1 MKPVELRISG
11 WGPYKELQTIDFTRM
26 EERGLFLITGA
37 TGAGKTT
44 IFDAI
49 MYALYG
55 CMSGEVREK
64 GSVRSDFAKPDTP
77 TFVELSMTHKGESYH
92 IYRNPEYLRPRKRK
106 GADGKELTKEKEK
119 AILTLPDGSSVEGS
133 SEVTRKIEELLCLD
147 YRQFKQISMIA
158 QGEFTKLLT
167 ASSQEKTKIFRQIF
181 DTGLYERIAQL
192 LKERSNAIYKEVSGY
207 RHKMDEDVE
216 LYHPLEESAEVF
228 ATLVQGEA
236 YDYEAVLAF
245 LKEEKKRIGK
255 EEKEVLAQY
264 QKLEEWT
271 LVLNGKLV
279 EAQKAAELQKSLE
292 RETERK
298 QLLDHRKEEMQQKEI
313 LLWKADRAGEIRQ
326 QELLC
331 EESAKQ
337 IDKIKQQIRHLQEE
351 TGLREQQILSLQKL
365 PEYQADFE
373 AACELKEKLSEQ
385 ERESEHNIELC
396 KQLEAQLKQLQELYL
411 KLEREELLAR
421 QAYEETEHRYRHN
434 LAGILAS
441 ELEENRSCPV
451 CGSLHHPAPAAVTE
465 EHLTRE
471 KVDQAKKAWL
481 QKQEKTMR
489 QHGETMAARG
499 KAEQAKEKGCELM
512 KTIGQLQERK
522 EQLPGEIKVLLSKY
536 TRKSFEG
543 ELNRLLQL
551 RVERAEK
558 QEQILTLQ
566 EELQKV
572 QELFREREEER
583 DILLTKYGFA
593 SREEYQGSLLSKEQ
607 IEAGK
612 RELQDYEKNCRANE
626 ELLQHLKEQVQELV
640 LADPVKLKEELKEA
654 LEEKRAVQQ
663 RLSKKQES
671 RNLTERT
678 YSSLKTKLA
687 GLKET
692 MERYTLVKGLDD
704 LANGNNKK
712 RLVFEQ
718 YVLISCFEEILYAAN
733 LRLQTM
739 SAGRYEL
746 RRVRGIVDA
755 RSKDNLEMEVLDY
768 YTGKYRSVKTLSGG
782 ESFKV
787 SLSLALGMSDV
798 IQAQSGGIRVETM
811 FIDEGFGTLDGESLD
826 QACLVLQGL
835 TESNRLIGLI
845 SHVPELSE
853 KIPDQIRI
861 HKTNTGSYAEVVIQ

>member
-264 QKLEEWT
+264 QKLEERT

-441 ELEENRSCPV
+441 ELEENRPCPV

-558 QEQILTLQ
+558 QEQIGNLQ
-566 EELQKV
+566 DELQKG

-663 RLSKKQES
+663 MLSKKQES

-678 YSSLKTKLA
+678 YISLKTKLA

>member
-264 QKLEEWT
+264 QKLEEQT

-351 TGLREQQILSLQKL
+351 IGLREQQILTLQKL

-373 AACELKEKLSEQ
+373 AACELKEKLSGQEQ
-385 ERESEHNIELC
+385 ESEHNIELC

-421 QAYEETEHRYRHN
+421 QAYEETERRYRHN
-434 LAGILAS
+434 LAGILSS
-441 ELEENRSCPV
+441 ELEENRPCPV

-558 QEQILTLQ
+558 QEQIGNLQ
-566 EELQKV
+566 EELQKGL
-572 QELFREREEER
+572 ELFREREEER

-663 RLSKKQES
+663 MLSKKQES

>member
-441 ELEENRSCPV
+441 ELEENRPCPV

-678 YSSLKTKLA
+678 YISLKTKLA

>member
-77 TFVELSMTHKGESYH
+77 TFVELLMTHKGESYH

-264 QKLEEWT
+264 QKLEEQT

-351 TGLREQQILSLQKL
+351 IGLREQQILTLQKL

-373 AACELKEKLSEQ
+373 AACELKEKLSGQEQ
-385 ERESEHNIELC
+385 ESEHNIELC

-411 KLEREELLAR
+411 RLEREELLAR
-421 QAYEETEHRYRHN
+421 QAYEETERRYRHN
-434 LAGILAS
+434 LAGILSS
-441 ELEENRSCPV
+441 ELEENRPCPV

-558 QEQILTLQ
+558 QEQIGNLQ
-566 EELQKV
+566 EELQKGL
-572 QELFREREEER
+572 ELFREREEER

-593 SREEYQGSLLSKEQ
+593 SREEYQGCLLSKEQ

-663 RLSKKQES
+663 MLSKKQES

-853 KIPDQIRI
+853 KIPDQIHI

>member
-192 LKERSNAIYKEVSGY
+192 LKERSSAIYKEVSGY

-216 LYHPLEESAEVF
+216 LYHPLEESAEAF

-264 QKLEEWT
+264 QKLEERT

-331 EESAKQ
+331 GESAKQ

-351 TGLREQQILSLQKL
+351 TGLREQQILTLQKL

-396 KQLEAQLKQLQELYL
+396 KQLEAQLKQLQEVYL
-411 KLEREELLAR
+411 KLEQEELLAR
-421 QAYEETEHRYRHN
+421 QTYEETERRYRHN
-434 LAGILAS
+434 LAGILSA
-441 ELEENRSCPV
+441 ELEENRPCPV
-451 CGSLHHPAPAAVTE
+451 CGSLHHPAPAAVAE
-465 EHLTRE
+465 EHLTKE

-499 KAEQAKEKGCELM
+499 KAEQAKEKGGELL
-512 KTIGQLQERK
+512 KAIGQMQEQMD
-522 EQLPGEIKVLLSKY
+522 QLPGEIKELLLKY
-536 TRKSFEG
+536 TRKSFGG

-593 SREEYQGSLLSKEQ
+593 SREEYQGCLLSKEQ

-626 ELLQHLKEQVQELV
+626 ELLQHLKEQIQGLV
-640 LADPVKLKEELKEA
+640 LADPVKRKEELQDA

-687 GLKET
+687 GLRET
-692 MERYTLVKGLDD
+692 MERYSLVKGLDD

>member
-192 LKERSNAIYKEVSGY
+192 LKERSGAIYKEVSGY

-216 LYHPLEESAEVF
+216 LYHPLDESAEAF

-264 QKLEEWT
+264 QKLEERT

-292 RETERK
+292 REMERK

-337 IDKIKQQIRHLQEE
+337 IEKIKQQIRHLQEE
-351 TGLREQQILSLQKL
+351 TGLREQQILTLQKL

-385 ERESEHNIELC
+385 EQESEHNLKLC
-396 KQLEAQLKQLQELYL
+396 KQLEEQLKQQQEVYL
-411 KLEREELLAR
+411 KLEQEELLAR
-421 QAYEETEHRYRHN
+421 QTYEETERRYRHN
-434 LAGILAS
+434 LAGILSA
-441 ELEENRSCPV
+441 ELEENRPCPV
-451 CGSLHHPAPAAVTE
+451 CGSLHHPAPAAVAE
-465 EHLTRE
+465 EHLTKE
-471 KVDQAKKAWL
+471 KVDQAKKTWI
-481 QKQEKTMR
+481 QKQEKTMH

-499 KAEQAKEKGCELM
+499 KTEQAREKGCELL

-522 EQLPGEIKVLLSKY
+522 EQLPGEIKALLSKY

-543 ELNRLLQL
+543 ELNRLLKL
-551 RVERAEK
+551 RVECAEK

-566 EELQKV
+566 EELQKG

-593 SREEYQGSLLSKEQ
+593 SGEEYQGCLLSKEQ

-640 LADPVKLKEELKEA
+640 LADPVKLKEELQEA

-687 GLKET
+687 GLRET
-692 MERYTLVKGLDD
+692 MERYSLVKGLDD

>member
-147 YRQFKQISMIA
+147 YHQFKQISMIA

-264 QKLEEWT
+264 QKLEERT

-351 TGLREQQILSLQKL
+351 TGLREQQILTLQKL

-385 ERESEHNIELC
+385 ELESEHNIELC
-396 KQLEAQLKQLQELYL
+396 KQLEAQLKQLQEVYL
-411 KLEREELLAR
+411 KLEQEELLAR
-421 QAYEETEHRYRHN
+421 QTYEETEHRYRHN
-434 LAGILAS
+434 LAGILSS
-441 ELEENRSCPV
+441 ELEENRPCPV

-471 KVDQAKKAWL
+471 KVDQAKKTWL
-481 QKQEKTMR
+481 QKQEKTMH

-512 KTIGQLQERK
+512 ETIGQLQERK

-558 QEQILTLQ
+558 QEQIGNLQ
-566 EELQKV
+566 EELQKGL
-572 QELFREREEER
+572 ELFREREEER

-640 LADPVKLKEELKEA
+640 LADPVKLQEELQEA

>member
-192 LKERSNAIYKEVSGY
+192 LKERSSAIYKEVSGY

-216 LYHPLEESAEVF
+216 LYHPLEESAEAF

-255 EEKEVLAQY
+255 DEKEVLAQY
-264 QKLEEWT
+264 QKLEERT

-292 RETERK
+292 REMDRK

-351 TGLREQQILSLQKL
+351 TGLREQQILTLQKL

-385 ERESEHNIELC
+385 EQESKHNIELC
-396 KQLEAQLKQLQELYL
+396 KQLEAQLKQLQEVYL
-411 KLEREELLAR
+411 KLEQEELLAR
-421 QAYEETEHRYRHN
+421 QTYEETEHRYRHN

-441 ELEENRSCPV
+441 ELEENRPCPV
-451 CGSLHHPAPAAVTE
+451 CGSLHHPAPAAVAE
-465 EHLTRE
+465 EHLTKE

-499 KAEQAKEKGCELM
+499 KAEQAREKGGELL
-512 KTIGQLQERK
+512 KAIGQLQEQK
-522 EQLPGEIKVLLSKY
+522 EQLPGEIKELLSKY

-543 ELNRLLQL
+543 ELNRLLKL

-572 QELFREREEER
+572 QELFGAREEER

-626 ELLQHLKEQVQELV
+626 ELLQHLKEQVQEIV
-640 LADPVKLKEELKEA
+640 LADPVKLKKELKEA

-663 RLSKKQES
+663 MLSKKQES
-671 RNLTERT
+671 RTLTERT

-687 GLKET
+687 GLRET
-692 MERYTLVKGLDD
+692 MERYSLVKGLDD

>member
-264 QKLEEWT
+264 QKLEERM

-326 QELLC
+326 RELLC

-351 TGLREQQILSLQKL
+351 TGLREQQILTLQKL

-373 AACELKEKLSEQ
+373 AACERKEKLSEQ
-385 ERESEHNIELC
+385 ERENEHNIKLC
-396 KQLEAQLKQLQELYL
+396 KQLEAQLKQLQEVYL
-411 KLEREELLAR
+411 KLEQEELLAR
-421 QAYEETEHRYRHN
+421 QTYEEAEHRYRHN
-434 LAGILAS
+434 LAGILSS
-441 ELEENRSCPV
+441 ELEENRPCPV

-471 KVDQAKKAWL
+471 KVDQAKKTWL
-481 QKQEKTMR
+481 QKQEKTMH

-499 KAEQAKEKGCELM
+499 KAEQVKEKGGELL
-512 KTIGQLQERK
+512 KAIGQMQEQMD
-522 EQLPGEIKVLLSKY
+522 QLPAEIKELLLKY

-566 EELQKV
+566 EELQKG

>member
-77 TFVELSMTHKGESYH
+77 TFVELLMTHKGESYH

-264 QKLEEWT
+264 QKLEERT

-351 TGLREQQILSLQKL
+351 TGLREQQILTLQKL

-421 QAYEETEHRYRHN
+421 QAYEETERRYRHN
-434 LAGILAS
+434 LAGILSS
-441 ELEENRSCPV
+441 ELEENRPCPV

-558 QEQILTLQ
+558 QEQIGNLQ
-566 EELQKV
+566 EELQKGL
-572 QELFREREEER
+572 ELFREREEER

-640 LADPVKLKEELKEA
+640 LADLVKLKEELKEA

-663 RLSKKQES
+663 MLSKKQES

-678 YSSLKTKLA
+678 YISLKTKLA

>member
-264 QKLEEWT
+264 QKLEERT

-326 QELLC
+326 RELLC

-351 TGLREQQILSLQKL
+351 TGLREQQILTLQKL

-385 ERESEHNIELC
+385 ERENEHNIKLC
-396 KQLEAQLKQLQELYL
+396 KQLEAQLKQLQEVYL
-411 KLEREELLAR
+411 KLEQEELLAR
-421 QAYEETEHRYRHN
+421 QTYEETEHRYRHN
-434 LAGILAS
+434 LAGILSS
-441 ELEENRSCPV
+441 ELEENRPCPV

-471 KVDQAKKAWL
+471 KVDQAKKTWL
-481 QKQEKTMR
+481 QKQEKTMH

-499 KAEQAKEKGCELM
+499 KAEQAKEKGGELL
-512 KTIGQLQERK
+512 KAIGQMQEQMD
-522 EQLPGEIKVLLSKY
+522 QLPAEIKALLSKY

-543 ELNRLLQL
+543 ELNRLLKL

-566 EELQKV
+566 EELQKG
-572 QELFREREEER
+572 QELFGAREEER

-593 SREEYQGSLLSKEQ
+593 SREEYQGCLLSKEQ

-626 ELLQHLKEQVQELV
+626 ELLQHLKEQIQGLV
-640 LADPVKLKEELKEA
+640 LADPVKLKEELQEA
-654 LEEKRAVQQ
+654 LEEKRDVQQ
-663 RLSKKQES
+663 SLSKKQES

-687 GLKET
+687 GLRET
-692 MERYTLVKGLDD
+692 MERYSLVKGLDD

>member
-1 MKPVELRISG
+1 
-11 WGPYKELQTIDFTRM
+11 
-26 EERGLFLITGA
+26 
-37 TGAGKTT
+37 
-44 IFDAI
+44 
-49 MYALYG
+49 
-55 CMSGEVREK
+55 
-64 GSVRSDFAKPDTP
+64 
-77 TFVELSMTHKGESYH
+77 
-92 IYRNPEYLRPRKRK
+92 
-106 GADGKELTKEKEK
+106 
-119 AILTLPDGSSVEGS
+119 
-133 SEVTRKIEELLCLD
+133 
-147 YRQFKQISMIA
+147 MIA

-264 QKLEEWT
+264 QKLEERT

-337 IDKIKQQIRHLQEE
+337 IDKINQQIRHLQEE
-351 TGLREQQILSLQKL
+351 TGLREQQILTLQKL

-396 KQLEAQLKQLQELYL
+396 KQLEAQLKQLQEVYL
-411 KLEREELLAR
+411 KLEQEELLAR
-421 QAYEETEHRYRHN
+421 QTYEETEHRYRHN
-434 LAGILAS
+434 LAGILSS
-441 ELEENRSCPV
+441 ELEENRPCPV

-465 EHLTRE
+465 EHLTKE

-481 QKQEKTMR
+481 QKQEKTMH
-489 QHGETMAARG
+489 QHGETMAAKG
-499 KAEQAKEKGCELM
+499 KAEQAKEKGGELL
-512 KTIGQLQERK
+512 KAIGQMQEQMD
-522 EQLPGEIKVLLSKY
+522 QLPAEIKALLSKY

-566 EELQKV
+566 EELQKG

-626 ELLQHLKEQVQELV
+626 ELLQHLKEQVQEIV

-663 RLSKKQES
+663 MLSKKQES

>member
-264 QKLEEWT
+264 QKLEERT

-279 EAQKAAELQKSLE
+279 EAQRAAELQKSLE

-351 TGLREQQILSLQKL
+351 TGLREQQILTLQKL

-385 ERESEHNIELC
+385 ERESEHNIKLC
-396 KQLEAQLKQLQELYL
+396 KQLEAQLKQLQEVYL
-411 KLEREELLAR
+411 KLEQEELFAR
-421 QAYEETEHRYRHN
+421 QMYEETEHRYRHN
-434 LAGILAS
+434 LAGILSS
-441 ELEENRSCPV
+441 ELEENRPCPV

-471 KVDQAKKAWL
+471 KVDQAKKTWL

-512 KTIGQLQERK
+512 ETIGQLQERK

-558 QEQILTLQ
+558 QEQIGNLQ
-566 EELQKV
+566 EELQKGL
-572 QELFREREEER
+572 ELFREREEER

-663 RLSKKQES
+663 MLSKKQES

>member
-11 WGPYKELQTIDFTRM
+11 WGPYKDLQTIDFTRM

-64 GSVRSDFAKPDTP
+64 GTVRSDFAKPDTP
-77 TFVELSMTHKGESYH
+77 TFVELTMTHKGESYH

-119 AILTLPDGSSVEGS
+119 AILTLPDGSSIEGS

-167 ASSQEKTKIFRQIF
+167 ASSQEKTKILRQIF
-181 DTGLYERIAQL
+181 DTGLYEKLAQI

-216 LYHPLEESAEVF
+216 LYHPMEESAEKF
-228 ATLVQGEA
+228 AALVQGKA

-245 LKEEKKRIGK
+245 LKEEKNRIGK
-255 EEKEVLAQY
+255 AEKEVLAQY
-264 QKLEEWT
+264 QQLEERT
-271 LVLNGKLV
+271 LILNGRLV
-279 EAQKAAELQKSLE
+279 EAQKAAELQKSFEKE
-292 RETERK
+292 RDRK
-298 QLLDHRKEEMQQKEI
+298 RLLDSRKEEMQQKET

-331 EESAKQ
+331 EESGKQ
-337 IDKIKQQIRHLQEE
+337 IDKIRQQIRHLQEE

-365 PEYQADFE
+365 PEYQEDFE
-373 AACELKEKLSEQ
+373 AACELKEKLSAQKQ
-385 ERESEHNIELC
+385 ESKHNIELC
-396 KQLEAQLKQLQELYL
+396 KQLEAQLKQLQEVYL
-411 KLEREELLAR
+411 GLEQEEVLAR

-434 LAGILAS
+434 LAGILSA
-441 ELEENRSCPV
+441 ELEENQPCPV
-451 CGSLHHPAPAAVTE
+451 CGSVHHPAPAAVTK
-465 EHLTRE
+465 EHLTKE
-471 KVDQAKKAWL
+471 KVDQAKKEWL

-489 QHGETMAARG
+489 QHGETMAAKG
-499 KAEQAKEKGCELM
+499 KAEQAKEKGGELLKSIEQM
-512 KTIGQLQERK
+512 QAQEEK
-522 EQLPGEIKVLLSKY
+522 LPTEIKELLLKY

-543 ELNRLLQL
+543 ELNRLLTL
-551 RVERAEK
+551 RVESAEK
-558 QEQILTLQ
+558 QEQLRSLQ
-566 EELQKV
+566 EELQKE
-572 QELFREREEER
+572 QELFKERDEER
-583 DILLTKYGFA
+583 AALLMKYGFA
-593 SREEYQGSLLSKEQ
+593 SRQEYQGSLLSKEQ
-607 IEAGK
+607 IEDGK
-612 RELQDYEKNCRANE
+612 RELQDYEKNCKANE
-626 ELLQHLKEQVQELV
+626 ELLQHLKEQVQALV
-640 LADPVKLKEELKEA
+640 LPEPAKLQEELQTA

-663 RLSKKQES
+663 SLSKKQES

-678 YSSLKTKLA
+678 FTSLKTKLVS
-687 GLKET
+687 LKET
-692 MERYTLVKGLDD
+692 MEHYSLVKGLDD

-718 YVLISCFEEILYAAN
+718 YVLISYFEEILYAAN

-739 SAGRYEL
+739 SSGRYEL

-798 IQAQSGGIRVETM
+798 IQAQSGGIQVETM

-861 HKTNTGSYAEVVIQ
+861 HKTNTGSRIEVVIQ

>member
-192 LKERSNAIYKEVSGY
+192 LKERSSAIYKEVSGY

-216 LYHPLEESAEVF
+216 LYHPLEESAEAF

-264 QKLEEWT
+264 QKLEERT

-331 EESAKQ
+331 EESGKQ

-351 TGLREQQILSLQKL
+351 TGLREQQILTLQKL

-385 ERESEHNIELC
+385 EQESEHNIELC
-396 KQLEAQLKQLQELYL
+396 KQLEAQLKQLQEVYL
-411 KLEREELLAR
+411 KLEQEELLAR
-421 QAYEETEHRYRHN
+421 QTYEETERRYRHN
-434 LAGILAS
+434 LAGILSA
-441 ELEENRSCPV
+441 ELEENRPCPV
-451 CGSLHHPAPAAVTE
+451 CGSLHHPAPAAVAE
-465 EHLTRE
+465 EHLTKE

-499 KAEQAKEKGCELM
+499 KAEQAREKGCELL
-512 KTIGQLQERK
+512 KTIGQLQEQM
-522 EQLPGEIKVLLSKY
+522 EQLPGEIKELLLKY
-536 TRKSFEG
+536 TRKSFEE

-572 QELFREREEER
+572 QEIFGAREEER

-593 SREEYQGSLLSKEQ
+593 SREEYQGCLLSKEQ

-626 ELLQHLKEQVQELV
+626 ELLQHLKEQIQGLV
-640 LADPVKLKEELKEA
+640 LADPVKLKEELQEA
-654 LEEKRAVQQ
+654 LEEKRDVQQ
-663 RLSKKQES
+663 SLSKKQES

-687 GLKET
+687 GLRET
-692 MERYTLVKGLDD
+692 MERYSLVKGLDD

>member
-264 QKLEEWT
+264 QKLEVRT

-351 TGLREQQILSLQKL
+351 TGLREQQILTLQKL

-385 ERESEHNIELC
+385 EQESKHNIELC
-396 KQLEAQLKQLQELYL
+396 KQLEAQLKQQQEVYL
-411 KLEREELLAR
+411 KLEQEELLAR
-421 QAYEETEHRYRHN
+421 QTYEETERRYRHN
-434 LAGILAS
+434 LAGILSA
-441 ELEENRSCPV
+441 ELEENRPCPV

-465 EHLTRE
+465 EHLTKE

-481 QKQEKTMR
+481 QKQENTMH
-489 QHGETMAARG
+489 QHGETMAAKG
-499 KAEQAKEKGCELM
+499 KAEQAKEKGGELL
-512 KTIGQLQERK
+512 KAIGQMQEQMD
-522 EQLPGEIKVLLSKY
+522 QLPGEIKELLLKY

-543 ELNRLLQL
+543 ELSRLLQL
-551 RVERAEK
+551 RVECAEK

-566 EELQKV
+566 EELQQV

-593 SREEYQGSLLSKEQ
+593 SREEYQGCLLSKEQ

-626 ELLQHLKEQVQELV
+626 ELLQHLKEQIQELV

-663 RLSKKQES
+663 MLSKKQES

-687 GLKET
+687 GLRET
-692 MERYTLVKGLDD
+692 MERYSLVKGLDD

>member
-216 LYHPLEESAEVF
+216 LYHPLEESAEAF

-264 QKLEEWT
+264 QKLEEQT

-351 TGLREQQILSLQKL
+351 TGLREQQILTLQKL

-385 ERESEHNIELC
+385 ERESEHNIKLC
-396 KQLEAQLKQLQELYL
+396 KQLEAQLKQLQEVYL
-411 KLEREELLAR
+411 KLEQEELLAR
-421 QAYEETEHRYRHN
+421 QTYEETEHRYRHN
-434 LAGILAS
+434 LAGILS
-441 ELEENRSCPV
+441 SDLEENRPCPV

-465 EHLTRE
+465 EHLTKE

-481 QKQEKTMR
+481 QKQEKTMH
-489 QHGETMAARG
+489 QHGETMAAKG
-499 KAEQAKEKGCELM
+499 KAEQAKEKGGELL
-512 KTIGQLQERK
+512 KAIGQMQEQMD
-522 EQLPGEIKVLLSKY
+522 QLPAEIKALLSKY

-558 QEQILTLQ
+558 QEQIGNLQ
-566 EELQKV
+566 DELQKG

-663 RLSKKQES
+663 MLSKRQES

>member
-26 EERGLFLITGA
+26 EERVLFLITGA

-264 QKLEEWT
+264 QKLEERT

-351 TGLREQQILSLQKL
+351 TGLREQQILTLQKL

-385 ERESEHNIELC
+385 ELESEHNIELC
-396 KQLEAQLKQLQELYL
+396 KQLEAQLKQLQEVYL
-411 KLEREELLAR
+411 KLEQEELLAR
-421 QAYEETEHRYRHN
+421 QTYEETEHRYRHN

-441 ELEENRSCPV
+441 ELEENRPCPV

-465 EHLTRE
+465 
-471 KVDQAKKAWL
+471 D
-481 QKQEKTMR
+481 
-489 QHGETMAARG
+489 MA
-499 KAEQAKEKGCELM
+499 
-512 KTIGQLQERK
+512 
-522 EQLPGEIKVLLSKY
+522 S
-536 TRKSFEG
+536 
-543 ELNRLLQL
+543 
-551 RVERAEK
+551 
-558 QEQILTLQ
+558 
-566 EELQKV
+566 
-572 QELFREREEER
+572 
-583 DILLTKYGFA
+583 
-593 SREEYQGSLLSKEQ
+593 
-607 IEAGK
+607 EAGK
-612 RELQDYEKNCRANE
+612 DHAP
-626 ELLQHLKEQVQELV
+626 
-640 LADPVKLKEELKEA
+640 AW
-654 LEEKRAVQQ
+654 
-663 RLSKKQES
+663 
-671 RNLTERT
+671 RNHGCKGKGRT
-678 YSSLKTKLA
+678 
-687 GLKET
+687 GEG
-692 MERYTLVKGLDD
+692 KG
-704 LANGNNKK
+704 
-712 RLVFEQ
+712 R
-718 YVLISCFEEILYAAN
+718 
-733 LRLQTM
+733 
-739 SAGRYEL
+739 
-746 RRVRGIVDA
+746 
-755 RSKDNLEMEVLDY
+755 
-768 YTGKYRSVKTLSGG
+768 
-782 ESFKV
+782 
-787 SLSLALGMSDV
+787 
-798 IQAQSGGIRVETM
+798 
-811 FIDEGFGTLDGESLD
+811 
-826 QACLVLQGL
+826 
-835 TESNRLIGLI
+835 
-845 SHVPELSE
+845 
-853 KIPDQIRI
+853 
-861 HKTNTGSYAEVVIQ
+861 

>member
-264 QKLEEWT
+264 QKLEEQT

-373 AACELKEKLSEQ
+373 AACELQEKLSEQ
-385 ERESEHNIELC
+385 ERESEHNIKLC
-396 KQLEAQLKQLQELYL
+396 KQLEAQLKQLQEVYL
-411 KLEREELLAR
+411 KLEQEELFAR
-421 QAYEETEHRYRHN
+421 QTYEETEHRYRHN

-441 ELEENRSCPV
+441 ELEENRPCPV

-558 QEQILTLQ
+558 QEQIGNLQ
-566 EELQKV
+566 DELQKG

-663 RLSKKQES
+663 MLSKKQES
-671 RNLTERT
+671 WNLTERT
-678 YSSLKTKLA
+678 YISLKTKLA

>member
-264 QKLEEWT
+264 QKLEERT

-385 ERESEHNIELC
+385 ERESEHNIKLC
-396 KQLEAQLKQLQELYL
+396 KQLEAQLKQLQEVYL
-411 KLEREELLAR
+411 KLEQEELFAR
-421 QAYEETEHRYRHN
+421 QTYEETEHRYRHN

-441 ELEENRSCPV
+441 ELEENRPCPV

-558 QEQILTLQ
+558 QEQIGNLQ
-566 EELQKV
+566 DELQKG

-583 DILLTKYGFA
+583 DILLTKYGFD

-663 RLSKKQES
+663 MLSKKQES
-671 RNLTERT
+671 WNLTERT
-678 YSSLKTKLA
+678 YISLKTKLA

>member
-167 ASSQEKTKIFRQIF
+167 ASSQEKMKIFRQIF

-192 LKERSNAIYKEVSGY
+192 LKERSSAIYKEVSGY

-216 LYHPLEESAEVF
+216 LYHPLEESAEAF

-264 QKLEEWT
+264 QKLEERT

-279 EAQKAAELQKSLE
+279 EAQKAAELQKSLK

-351 TGLREQQILSLQKL
+351 TGLREQQILTLQKL

-385 ERESEHNIELC
+385 EQESEHNLELC
-396 KQLEAQLKQLQELYL
+396 KQLEAQLKQLQEVYL
-411 KLEREELLAR
+411 KLEQEELLAR
-421 QAYEETEHRYRHN
+421 QTYEETERRYRHN
-434 LAGILAS
+434 LAGILSA
-441 ELEENRSCPV
+441 ELEENRPCPV
-451 CGSLHHPAPAAVTE
+451 CGSLHHPAPAAVAE
-465 EHLTRE
+465 EHLTKE

-499 KAEQAKEKGCELM
+499 KAEQAREKGCELL
-512 KTIGQLQERK
+512 KAIGQMQEQMD
-522 EQLPGEIKVLLSKY
+522 QLPGEIKELLLKY
-536 TRKSFEG
+536 TRKSFGG

-566 EELQKV
+566 EELQKG

-593 SREEYQGSLLSKEQ
+593 SREEYQGCLLSKEQ

-640 LADPVKLKEELKEA
+640 LADPVKLKEELQEA

-663 RLSKKQES
+663 SLSKKQES

-687 GLKET
+687 GLRET
-692 MERYTLVKGLDD
+692 MERYSLVKGLDD

>member
-64 GSVRSDFAKPDTP
+64 GSVRSDFAKPDTL

-264 QKLEEWT
+264 QKLEERT

-351 TGLREQQILSLQKL
+351 TGLREQQILTLQKL

-373 AACELKEKLSEQ
+373 AACERKEKLSEQ
-385 ERESEHNIELC
+385 ELESEDNIKLC
-396 KQLEAQLKQLQELYL
+396 KQLEAQLKQLQEVYL
-411 KLEREELLAR
+411 KLEQEELLAR
-421 QAYEETEHRYRHN
+421 QTYEETEHRYRHN

-441 ELEENRSCPV
+441 ELEENRPCPV

-471 KVDQAKKAWL
+471 KVDQAKKTWL
-481 QKQEKTMR
+481 QKQEKTMH

-499 KAEQAKEKGCELM
+499 KAEQAKEKGGELL
-512 KTIGQLQERK
+512 KSIGQMQEQMD
-522 EQLPGEIKVLLSKY
+522 QLPAEIKALLSKY

-566 EELQKV
+566 EELQKG

-626 ELLQHLKEQVQELV
+626 ELLQHLKEQGQELV
-640 LADPVKLKEELKEA
+640 LADSVKLKEELKEA

-663 RLSKKQES
+663 MLSKKQES

-678 YSSLKTKLA
+678 YISLKTKLA

>member
-44 IFDAI
+44 IFDAV

-264 QKLEEWT
+264 QKLEERT

-385 ERESEHNIELC
+385 ERESEHNIKLC
-396 KQLEAQLKQLQELYL
+396 KQLEAQLKQLQEVYL
-411 KLEREELLAR
+411 KLEQEELFAR
-421 QAYEETEHRYRHN
+421 QTYEETEHRYRHN
-434 LAGILAS
+434 LAGILSS
-441 ELEENRSCPV
+441 ELEENRPCPV

-471 KVDQAKKAWL
+471 KVDQAKKTWL
-481 QKQEKTMR
+481 QKQEKTMH
-489 QHGETMAARG
+489 QHGETMVARG
-499 KAEQAKEKGCELM
+499 KAEQAKEKGGELI

-558 QEQILTLQ
+558 QEQIGNLQ
-566 EELQKV
+566 EELQKG

-663 RLSKKQES
+663 MLSKKQES

>member
-192 LKERSNAIYKEVSGY
+192 LKERSNAIYREVSGY

-216 LYHPLEESAEVF
+216 LYHPLEESAEAF

-264 QKLEEWT
+264 QKLEERT

-298 QLLDHRKEEMQQKEI
+298 QLLEHRKAEMQQKEI

-326 QELLC
+326 QEILC

-351 TGLREQQILSLQKL
+351 TGLREQQILTLQKL

-385 ERESEHNIELC
+385 EQESKHNIELC
-396 KQLEAQLKQLQELYL
+396 KQLEAQLKQQQEVYL
-411 KLEREELLAR
+411 KLEQEELLAR
-421 QAYEETEHRYRHN
+421 QTYEETERRYRHN
-434 LAGILAS
+434 LAGILSA
-441 ELEENRSCPV
+441 ELEENRPCPV
-451 CGSLHHPAPAAVTE
+451 CGSLHHPAPAAVAE
-465 EHLTRE
+465 EHLTKE

-481 QKQEKTMR
+481 QKQEKIMR

-499 KAEQAKEKGCELM
+499 KAEQAREKGGELLEA
-512 KTIGQLQERK
+512 IGQLQEQK
-522 EQLPGEIKVLLSKY
+522 EQFPGEIKELLSKY

-551 RVERAEK
+551 RVECAEK

-566 EELQKV
+566 EELQQV

-593 SREEYQGSLLSKEQ
+593 SGEEYQGCLLSKEQ

-640 LADPVKLKEELKEA
+640 LADPVKLKEELQEA

-663 RLSKKQES
+663 SLSKKQES

-692 MERYTLVKGLDD
+692 MERYSLVKGLDD

>member
-1 MKPVELRISG
+1 
-11 WGPYKELQTIDFTRM
+11 
-26 EERGLFLITGA
+26 
-37 TGAGKTT
+37 
-44 IFDAI
+44 
-49 MYALYG
+49 
-55 CMSGEVREK
+55 
-64 GSVRSDFAKPDTP
+64 
-77 TFVELSMTHKGESYH
+77 
-92 IYRNPEYLRPRKRK
+92 
-106 GADGKELTKEKEK
+106 
-119 AILTLPDGSSVEGS
+119 
-133 SEVTRKIEELLCLD
+133 
-147 YRQFKQISMIA
+147 
-158 QGEFTKLLT
+158 
-167 ASSQEKTKIFRQIF
+167 
-181 DTGLYERIAQL
+181 
-192 LKERSNAIYKEVSGY
+192 
-207 RHKMDEDVE
+207 MDEDVE
-216 LYHPLEESAEVF
+216 LYHPLEESAEAF

-264 QKLEEWT
+264 QKLEERT

-351 TGLREQQILSLQKL
+351 TGLREQQILTLQKL

-385 ERESEHNIELC
+385 ELESEHNIKLC
-396 KQLEAQLKQLQELYL
+396 KQLEAQLKQLQEVYL
-411 KLEREELLAR
+411 KLEQEELLAR
-421 QAYEETEHRYRHN
+421 QTYEETEHRYRHN

-441 ELEENRSCPV
+441 ELEENRPCPV
-451 CGSLHHPAPAAVTE
+451 CGSLHHPVPAAVTE
-465 EHLTRE
+465 EHLTKE

-481 QKQEKTMR
+481 QKQEKTMH
-489 QHGETMAARG
+489 QHGETRAAKG
-499 KAEQAKEKGCELM
+499 KAEQAKEKGGEFL
-512 KTIGQLQERK
+512 KAIGQMQEQMD
-522 EQLPGEIKVLLSKY
+522 QLPAEIKALLSKY

-566 EELQKV
+566 EELQKG

-626 ELLQHLKEQVQELV
+626 ELLQHLKEQVQEIV

-663 RLSKKQES
+663 MLSKKQES

>member
-264 QKLEEWT
+264 QKLEERT

-385 ERESEHNIELC
+385 ERESEHNIKLC
-396 KQLEAQLKQLQELYL
+396 KQLETQLKQLQEVYL
-411 KLEREELLAR
+411 KLEQEELFAR
-421 QAYEETEHRYRHN
+421 QTYEETEHRYRHN

-441 ELEENRSCPV
+441 ELEENRPCPV

-522 EQLPGEIKVLLSKY
+522 EQLPGEIKVLLLKY

-551 RVERAEK
+551 RVERVEK
-558 QEQILTLQ
+558 QEQIGNLQ
-566 EELQKV
+566 DELQKGL
-572 QELFREREEER
+572 ELFREREEER

-678 YSSLKTKLA
+678 YISLKTKLA

>member
-77 TFVELSMTHKGESYH
+77 TFVELLMTHKGESYH

-228 ATLVQGEA
+228 AALVQGEA

-264 QKLEEWT
+264 QKLEERT

-385 ERESEHNIELC
+385 ELESEHNIELC
-396 KQLEAQLKQLQELYL
+396 KQLEAQLKQLQEVYL
-411 KLEREELLAR
+411 KLEQEELLAR
-421 QAYEETEHRYRHN
+421 QTYEETEHRYRHN

-441 ELEENRSCPV
+441 ELEENRPCPV

-566 EELQKV
+566 EELQKG

-654 LEEKRAVQQ
+654 LEEKRTVQQ
-663 RLSKKQES
+663 MLSKKQES
-671 RNLTERT
+671 WNLTERT
-678 YSSLKTKLA
+678 YISLKTKLA

>member
-192 LKERSNAIYKEVSGY
+192 LKERSSAIYKEVSGY

-216 LYHPLEESAEVF
+216 LYHPLEESAEAF

-255 EEKEVLAQY
+255 DEKEVLAQY
-264 QKLEEWT
+264 QKLEERT

-313 LLWKADRAGEIRQ
+313 LLWKADWAGEIRQ

-351 TGLREQQILSLQKL
+351 TGLREQQILTLQKL
-365 PEYQADFE
+365 PEYQVDFE

-385 ERESEHNIELC
+385 EQESEHNIELC
-396 KQLEAQLKQLQELYL
+396 KQLEAQLKQLQEVYL
-411 KLEREELLAR
+411 KLEQEELLAR
-421 QAYEETEHRYRHN
+421 QTYEETERRYRHN
-434 LAGILAS
+434 LAGILSA
-441 ELEENRSCPV
+441 ELEENRPCPV
-451 CGSLHHPAPAAVTE
+451 CGSLHHPAPAAVAE
-465 EHLTRE
+465 EHLTKE

-499 KAEQAKEKGCELM
+499 KAEQAREKGGELL
-512 KTIGQLQERK
+512 KTIGQLQEQK
-522 EQLPGEIKVLLSKY
+522 EQFPGEIKELLSKY

-551 RVERAEK
+551 RVECAEK

-566 EELQKV
+566 EELQQV

-593 SREEYQGSLLSKEQ
+593 SGEEYQGCLLSKEQ

-640 LADPVKLKEELKEA
+640 LADPVKLKEELQEA

-663 RLSKKQES
+663 SLSKKQES

-687 GLKET
+687 GLRET
-692 MERYTLVKGLDD
+692 MERYSLVKGLDD

>member
-192 LKERSNAIYKEVSGY
+192 LKERSNAIYREVSGY

-216 LYHPLEESAEVF
+216 LYHPLEESAEAF

-264 QKLEEWT
+264 QKLEERT

-292 RETERK
+292 REMERK
-298 QLLDHRKEEMQQKEI
+298 QLLEHRKAEMQQKEI

-326 QELLC
+326 QEILC

-351 TGLREQQILSLQKL
+351 TGLREQQILTLQKL

-385 ERESEHNIELC
+385 EQESKHNIELC
-396 KQLEAQLKQLQELYL
+396 KQLEAQLKQQQEVYL
-411 KLEREELLAR
+411 KLEQEELLAR
-421 QAYEETEHRYRHN
+421 QTYEETERRYRHN
-434 LAGILAS
+434 LAGILSA
-441 ELEENRSCPV
+441 ELEENRPCPV
-451 CGSLHHPAPAAVTE
+451 CGSLHHPAPAAVAE
-465 EHLTRE
+465 EHLTKE

-481 QKQEKTMR
+481 QKQEKIMR

-499 KAEQAKEKGCELM
+499 KAEQAREKGGELLEA
-512 KTIGQLQERK
+512 IGQLQEQK
-522 EQLPGEIKVLLSKY
+522 EQFPGEIKELLSKY

-551 RVERAEK
+551 RVECAEK

-566 EELQKV
+566 EELQQV

-593 SREEYQGSLLSKEQ
+593 SGEEYQGCLLSKEQ

-640 LADPVKLKEELKEA
+640 LADPVKLKEELQEA

-663 RLSKKQES
+663 SLSKKQES

-692 MERYTLVKGLDD
+692 MERYSLVKGLDD

>member
-192 LKERSNAIYKEVSGY
+192 LKERSSAIYKEVSGY

-216 LYHPLEESAEVF
+216 LYHPLEESAEAF

-264 QKLEEWT
+264 QKLEERT

-331 EESAKQ
+331 EESGKQ

-351 TGLREQQILSLQKL
+351 TGLREQQILTLQKL

-385 ERESEHNIELC
+385 EQESEHNIELC
-396 KQLEAQLKQLQELYL
+396 KQLEAQLKQQQEVYL
-411 KLEREELLAR
+411 KLEQEELLAR
-421 QAYEETEHRYRHN
+421 QTYEETERRYRHN
-434 LAGILAS
+434 LAGILSA
-441 ELEENRSCPV
+441 ELEENRPCPV
-451 CGSLHHPAPAAVTE
+451 CGSLHHPAPAAVAE
-465 EHLTRE
+465 EHLTKE

-499 KAEQAKEKGCELM
+499 KAEQAREKGCELL
-512 KTIGQLQERK
+512 KTIGQLQEQM
-522 EQLPGEIKVLLSKY
+522 EQLPGEIKELLLKY

-593 SREEYQGSLLSKEQ
+593 SGEEYQGCLLSKEQ

-626 ELLQHLKEQVQELV
+626 ELLQHLKEQIQGLV
-640 LADPVKLKEELKEA
+640 LADPVKLKEELQEA
-654 LEEKRAVQQ
+654 LEEKRDVQQ
-663 RLSKKQES
+663 SLSKKQES

-687 GLKET
+687 GLRET
-692 MERYTLVKGLDD
+692 MERYSLVKGLDD

>member
-264 QKLEEWT
+264 QKLEERT

-385 ERESEHNIELC
+385 ERESEHNIKLC
-396 KQLEAQLKQLQELYL
+396 KQLEAQLKQLQEVYL
-411 KLEREELLAR
+411 KLEQEELFAR
-421 QAYEETEHRYRHN
+421 QTYEETEHRYRHN
-434 LAGILAS
+434 LAGILSS
-441 ELEENRSCPV
+441 ELEENRPCPV

-471 KVDQAKKAWL
+471 KVDQAKKTWL
-481 QKQEKTMR
+481 QKQEKTMH

-499 KAEQAKEKGCELM
+499 KAEQAKEKGGEIL
-512 KTIGQLQERK
+512 KAIGQMQEQMD
-522 EQLPGEIKVLLSKY
+522 QLPGEIKVLLSKY

-558 QEQILTLQ
+558 QEQIGNLQ
-566 EELQKV
+566 DELQKG

-663 RLSKKQES
+663 MLSKKQES
-671 RNLTERT
+671 WNLTERT
-678 YSSLKTKLA
+678 YISLKTKLA

>member
-1 MKPVELRISG
+1 
-11 WGPYKELQTIDFTRM
+11 
-26 EERGLFLITGA
+26 
-37 TGAGKTT
+37 
-44 IFDAI
+44 
-49 MYALYG
+49 
-55 CMSGEVREK
+55 
-64 GSVRSDFAKPDTP
+64 
-77 TFVELSMTHKGESYH
+77 
-92 IYRNPEYLRPRKRK
+92 
-106 GADGKELTKEKEK
+106 
-119 AILTLPDGSSVEGS
+119 
-133 SEVTRKIEELLCLD
+133 
-147 YRQFKQISMIA
+147 MIA

-264 QKLEEWT
+264 QKLEERT

-351 TGLREQQILSLQKL
+351 TGLREQQILTLQKL

-396 KQLEAQLKQLQELYL
+396 KQLEAQLKQLQEVYL
-411 KLEREELLAR
+411 KLEQEELLAR
-421 QAYEETEHRYRHN
+421 QTYEETEHRYRHN

-441 ELEENRSCPV
+441 ELEENRPCPV

-465 EHLTRE
+465 EHLTKE

-481 QKQEKTMR
+481 QKQEKTMH

-499 KAEQAKEKGCELM
+499 KAEQAKEKGGELL
-512 KTIGQLQERK
+512 KAIGQMQEQMD
-522 EQLPGEIKVLLSKY
+522 QLPAEIKALLSKY

-566 EELQKV
+566 EELQKG

-626 ELLQHLKEQVQELV
+626 ELLQHLKEQVQEIV

-663 RLSKKQES
+663 MLSKKQES

>member
-216 LYHPLEESAEVF
+216 LYHPSEESAEAF
-228 ATLVQGEA
+228 AALVKGEA

-264 QKLEEWT
+264 QKLEEQT

-351 TGLREQQILSLQKL
+351 IGLREQQILTLQKL

-373 AACELKEKLSEQ
+373 AACELKEKLSGQEQ
-385 ERESEHNIELC
+385 ESEHNIELC

-421 QAYEETEHRYRHN
+421 QAYEETERRYRHN
-434 LAGILAS
+434 LAGILSS
-441 ELEENRSCPV
+441 ELEENRPCPV

-471 KVDQAKKAWL
+471 KVDQAKKTWL
-481 QKQEKTMR
+481 QKQEKTMH

-522 EQLPGEIKVLLSKY
+522 EQLPGEIKVLLLKY

-551 RVERAEK
+551 RVERVEK
-558 QEQILTLQ
+558 QEQIGNLQ
-566 EELQKV
+566 DELQKGL
-572 QELFREREEER
+572 ELFREREEER

-678 YSSLKTKLA
+678 YISLKTKLA

>member
-264 QKLEEWT
+264 QKLEERT

-337 IDKIKQQIRHLQEE
+337 IDKIKQQVRHLQEE
-351 TGLREQQILSLQKL
+351 TGLREQQILTLQKL

-373 AACELKEKLSEQ
+373 AACELNEKLSEQ
-385 ERESEHNIELC
+385 ERESKHNIELC
-396 KQLEAQLKQLQELYL
+396 KQLEAQLKQLQEVYL
-411 KLEREELLAR
+411 KLEQEELLAR
-421 QAYEETEHRYRHN
+421 PTYEATEHRYRHN

-441 ELEENRSCPV
+441 ELEENRPCPV

-471 KVDQAKKAWL
+471 KVDQAKKTWL
-481 QKQEKTMR
+481 QKQEKTMH

-499 KAEQAKEKGCELM
+499 KAEQAKEKGGELL
-512 KTIGQLQERK
+512 KAIGQMQEQMD
-522 EQLPGEIKVLLSKY
+522 QLPAEIKVLLSKY

-558 QEQILTLQ
+558 QEQIGNLQ
-566 EELQKV
+566 EELQKGL
-572 QELFREREEER
+572 ELFREREEER

-593 SREEYQGSLLSKEQ
+593 SREEYQGCLLSKEQ

-663 RLSKKQES
+663 MLSKKQES

-678 YSSLKTKLA
+678 YISLKTKLA

>member
-228 ATLVQGEA
+228 AALVQGEA

-264 QKLEEWT
+264 QKLEERT

-373 AACELKEKLSEQ
+373 AACELQEKLSEQ
-385 ERESEHNIELC
+385 ERESEHNIKLC
-396 KQLEAQLKQLQELYL
+396 KQLEAQLKQLQEVYL
-411 KLEREELLAR
+411 KLEQEELFAR
-421 QAYEETEHRYRHN
+421 QTYEETEHRYRHN

-441 ELEENRSCPV
+441 ELEENRPCPV

-566 EELQKV
+566 EELQKG

-663 RLSKKQES
+663 MLSKKQES

>member
-216 LYHPLEESAEVF
+216 LYHPLEESAEAF

-264 QKLEEWT
+264 QKLEERT

-292 RETERK
+292 REMERK

-331 EESAKQ
+331 EESAEQ
-337 IDKIKQQIRHLQEE
+337 IEKIKQQIQHLQEE
-351 TGLREQQILSLQKL
+351 TGLREQQILTLQKL

-385 ERESEHNIELC
+385 EQESEHNLELC
-396 KQLEAQLKQLQELYL
+396 KQLEAQLKQLQEVYL
-411 KLEREELLAR
+411 KLEQEELLAR
-421 QAYEETEHRYRHN
+421 QTYEETEHRYRHN
-434 LAGILAS
+434 LAGILSA
-441 ELEENRSCPV
+441 ELEENRPCPV

-465 EHLTRE
+465 EHLTKE
-471 KVDQAKKAWL
+471 KVDQAKKTWL
-481 QKQEKTMR
+481 QKQEKTMH

-499 KAEQAKEKGCELM
+499 KAEQAREKGCELL
-512 KTIGQLQERK
+512 KTIGQLQEQM
-522 EQLPGEIKVLLSKY
+522 EQLPGEIKELLLKY

-572 QELFREREEER
+572 QELFGAREEER

-593 SREEYQGSLLSKEQ
+593 SREEYQGCLLSKEQ

-626 ELLQHLKEQVQELV
+626 ELLQHLKEQIQELV

-663 RLSKKQES
+663 SLSKKQES

-687 GLKET
+687 GLRET
-692 MERYTLVKGLDD
+692 MERYSLVKGLDD

-755 RSKDNLEMEVLDY
+755 RSKDNLEMEALDY

>member
-264 QKLEEWT
+264 QKLEERT

-298 QLLDHRKEEMQQKEI
+298 EEMQQKEI

-326 QELLC
+326 RELLC

-351 TGLREQQILSLQKL
+351 TGLREQQILTLQKL

-373 AACELKEKLSEQ
+373 AACERKEKLSEQ
-385 ERESEHNIELC
+385 ERENEHNIKLC
-396 KQLEAQLKQLQELYL
+396 KQLEAQLKQLQEVYL
-411 KLEREELLAR
+411 KLEQEELLAR
-421 QAYEETEHRYRHN
+421 QTYEEAEHRYRHN
-434 LAGILAS
+434 LAGILSS
-441 ELEENRSCPV
+441 ELEENRPCPV
-451 CGSLHHPAPAAVTE
+451 CGSLHHPAPAAE

-471 KVDQAKKAWL
+471 KVDQAKKTWL
-481 QKQEKTMR
+481 QKQEKTMH

-499 KAEQAKEKGCELM
+499 KAEQVKEKGGELL
-512 KTIGQLQERK
+512 KAIGQMQEQMD
-522 EQLPGEIKVLLSKY
+522 QLPAEIKELLLKY

-566 EELQKV
+566 EELQKG

>member
-264 QKLEEWT
+264 QKLEERT

-351 TGLREQQILSLQKL
+351 TGLREQQILTLQKL

-441 ELEENRSCPV
+441 ELEENRPCPV

-499 KAEQAKEKGCELM
+499 KAEQEKEKGCELM

-558 QEQILTLQ
+558 QEQIGNLQ
-566 EELQKV
+566 DELQKG

-663 RLSKKQES
+663 MFSKKQES

-678 YSSLKTKLA
+678 SVSLKTKLA